1 MRRGLR
7 ARFPFAGGAGVKRLT
22 AFYFSGTGNTRYL
35 TEWLSG
41 LLAERYEVRKY
52 ALILSADGAAR
63 AVPVPALG
71 RGELAAEGIRRA
83 VAESDLVLIAYPVYG
98 SSPPLPVRRFLHTAG
113 NAFKDKEIAVA
124 ATQYMFSG
132 DGAAAAGRTAER
144 YGGRVKYAEH
154 FDMPNNLSD
163 CRIFSVKNGE
173 ELRAMLDRT
182 ERKME
187 AFARRILDGKPL
199 RRGFN
204 PVSHA
209 VGYFCQRALWRR
221 HENGKKDRLRIDPS
235 RCTGCGL
242 CAGNCPAANLRVEKG
257 KAVPAGR
264 CILCYRCVNLCP
276 VRAVTLLGAAPPA
289 KQYKGV
295 PPAPRR

>member
-1 MRRGLR
+1 
-7 ARFPFAGGAGVKRLT
+7 
-22 AFYFSGTGNTRYL
+22 
-35 TEWLSG
+35 
-41 LLAERYEVRKY
+41 
-52 ALILSADGAAR
+52 
-63 AVPVPALG
+63 
-71 RGELAAEGIRRA
+71 
-83 VAESDLVLIAYPVYG
+83 
-98 SSPPLPVRRFLHTAG
+98 
-113 NAFKDKEIAVA
+113 
-124 ATQYMFSG
+124 
-132 DGAAAAGRTAER
+132 
-144 YGGRVKYAEH
+144 
-154 FDMPNNLSD
+154 
-163 CRIFSVKNGE
+163 
-173 ELRAMLDRT
+173 
-182 ERKME
+182 ME

-276 VRAVTLLGAAPPA
+276 VRAVTLLGANVLRLRPCIEVRDGKMLVGKKFRGSLPKVISAYVRDRLNGRDDLDLSRIFITHTCDDPALIESVRKEILQYAPFAEILDTYAGCTVASHCGPGTLGILFLR
-289 KQYKGV
+289 KQ
-295 PPAPRR
+295 

>member
-1 MRRGLR
+1 M
-7 ARFPFAGGAGVKRLT
+7 KQRLA

-35 TEWLSG
+35 TEWLTG
-41 LLAERYEVRKY
+41 LLAERYEAKTY
-52 ALILSADGAAR
+52 ALLLGADGGAR
-63 AVPVPALG
+63 AVPVPADG
-71 RGELAAEGIRRA
+71 RGELAAEDIRRA
-83 VAESDLVLIAYPVYG
+83 VAGADLVLLAYPVYG
-98 SSPPLPVRRFLHTAG
+98 SSPPLPVRRFLHAAG
-113 NAFKDKEIAVA
+113 SAFKDKEIAVA

-132 DGAAAAGRTAER
+132 DGAAAAGRTAEK

-163 CRIFSVKNGE
+163 CRVFPVKNGG
-173 ELRAMLDRT
+173 ELRAMSERTDR
-182 ERKME
+182 KIE

-204 PVSHA
+204 PLSHA

-221 HENGKKDRLRIDPS
+221 HESDKRDRLKIDPA

-242 CAGNCPAANLRVEKG
+242 CAKNCPAANLRVEKG
-257 KAVPAGR
+257 RAVPAGR

-276 VRAVTLLGAAPPA
+276 VRAVTLLGAAPPE
-289 KQYKGV
+289 KQYKGL
-295 PPAPRR
+295 PAPHKAGTRRTEGAGKTKGT